1 MDRKRKVKDNMQKAE
16 WNVNISEIWYSFSVA
31 VSSEEIDTWKRKL
44 AGKFS
49 GKIRSVQDSSFSD
62 LVLKKSREIFLITD
76 RECCYEAAYQ
86 ERIPFLLYL
95 HEGNRDAEFSK
106 APFGVLSL
114 DAVDLVY
121 IESVYKRFYGIP
133 WTILETDRCI
143 IREIT
148 EEDLDELYE
157 VYEDPAITRYTEGLY
172 EDREEERKFIRQY
185 IEKVYGFDGFGIW
198 AVILKETGRLIGRAG
213 LAWREGYD
221 TPELGYVIGVPYQR
235 KGIATEVCGA
245 ILSYATEELG
255 FSEIRV
261 LFEEENI
268 ASLKL
273 CRKLGFKR
281 DKSVMLSDK
290 QMEQY
295 IFAEDKE
302 TEKNKNQ
309 NAYI

>member
-1 MDRKRKVKDNMQKAE
+1 MRKAE
-16 WNVNISEIWYSFSVA
+16 WNVNISEIWYSFSDA
-31 VSSEEIDTWKRKL
+31 VSSEEIDSWARKL
-44 AGKFS
+44 SGEFS
-49 GKIRSVQDSSFSD
+49 GKIRSMQDCSFSD
-62 LVLKKSREIFLITD
+62 FVLKKSREIFLVTD
-76 RECCYEAAYQ
+76 RECCYETAYQ

-133 WTILETDRCI
+133 WIILETDRCI

-157 VYEDPAITRYTEGLY
+157 VYDDPAITRYTEGLY

-185 IEKVYGFDGFGIW
+185 IEKVYSFDGFGIW

-235 KGIATEVCGA
+235 KGIATEVCKA
-245 ILSYATEELG
+245 ILSYGTSNLG
-255 FSEIRV
+255 FQEIRV
-261 LFEEENI
+261 LFEAENT

-273 CRKLGFKR
+273 CQKLGFKR
-281 DKSVMLSDK
+281 DKSVILSDK
-290 QMEQY
+290 KMEQY
-295 IFAEDKE
+295 IFAGDKKI
-302 TEKNKNQ
+302 EKQ
-309 NAYI
+309 

>member
-1 MDRKRKVKDNMQKAE
+1 MDRKRKVKDNMRKAE
-16 WNVNISEIWYSFSVA
+16 WNVNISEIWYSFSSA
-31 VSSEEIDTWKRKL
+31 VSSEEIDAWARKL
-44 AGKFS
+44 SGEFS

-62 LVLKKSREIFLITD
+62 FVLKKSREIFLVTD
-76 RECCYEAAYQ
+76 RESCYEAAYR

-95 HEGNRDAEFSK
+95 HEGNRDVEFSK

-114 DAVDLVY
+114 NAVDLGY

-148 EEDLDELYE
+148 EEDLDALYE
-157 VYEDPAITRYTEGLY
+157 VYEDPSITRYTEGLY
-172 EDREEERKFIRQY
+172 EDREEERKFIREY

-213 LAWREGYD
+213 IAWREGYD

-235 KGIATEVCGA
+235 KGIATEICRA
-245 ILSYATEELG
+245 ILSYVTEELG
-255 FSEIRV
+255 FQEIRV
-261 LFEEENI
+261 LFEKENT

-273 CRKLGFKR
+273 CRKLGFRR

-295 IFAEDKE
+295 IFVGDKE
-302 TEKNKNQ
+302 IEG
-309 NAYI
+309 